1 MEDQTPFESELIS
14 RIGWLI
20 RLRWIAVAGTALS
33 IAVAPLLLRGALQVG
48 ALLAIT
54 LVIAGYNLLFWLNLR
69 SVRLGPSG
77 YARLQHATVLASAQ
91 IVLDL
96 AALATLIH
104 FSGGVENP
112 MVLFFVFH
120 VILASILLQRR
131 IAFLMAGLAVLLIA
145 SLAGLEYSGLLA
157 HYHLP
162 VVATELY
169 RDLSYL
175 LATVATLTLTL
186 AIVAYLATSI
196 AGRLRERDEML
207 VESNVSCQTRSQEL
221 ADLNAQLQRMDAER
235 TRFMVL
241 VTHELRAPIATI
253 YSALELVRG
262 GYTSPQETADML
274 DRAQKRASELLDLV
288 RDLLDL
294 TRLRNAAQAGPS
306 VQAVAPIQVADVLRE
321 VVEFVGPDVERSNLS
336 LQVEVAPELAPARI
350 PADQAKLVWTNLLSN
365 AIKYTPE
372 GGRVQLR
379 AEHSGSSLVVVVQDE
394 GIGIGPED
402 RPHLFEKF
410 YRGSSA
416 EVRKQSGT
424 GLGLALAKQIVLLHG
439 GQIELESEPGS
450 GSTFRIV
457 LPVGERE
464 QREAFGLPEA
474 R

>member
-20 RLRWIAVAGTALS
+20 RLRWIAVAGTAVS
-33 IAVAPLLLRGALQVG
+33 IAVAALRFRGALQVG
-48 ALLAIT
+48 ALLAVT
-54 LVIAGYNLLFWLNLR
+54 LVIAVYNLLFWLNLR

-77 YARLQHATVLASAQ
+77 YARLRHATVLASAQ

-96 AALATLIH
+96 VALATLIH

-120 VILASILLQRR
+120 VILASILLPRR
-131 IAFLMAGLAVLLIA
+131 ISFLMAGLAVLLIA
-145 SLAGLEYSGLLA
+145 CLAGLEYSGLVA
-157 HYHLP
+157 HYHVP
-162 VVATELY
+162 VAPSELY
-169 RDLSYL
+169 RDPSYL

-186 AIVAYLATSI
+186 AIVAYFATSI
-196 AGRLRERDEML
+196 AGRLRERDAML
-207 VESNVSCQTRSQEL
+207 VESNVACRTRSQEL

-274 DRAQKRASELLDLV
+274 DRAQKRASELLDLI

-294 TRLRNAAQAGPS
+294 ARIRDAAQAGPS
-306 VQAVAPIQVADVLRE
+306 VQAVAPLQVADVLRE

-336 LQVEVAPELAPARI
+336 LQVEVAPDLAPARI

-365 AIKYTPE
+365 AIKYNRP
-372 GGRVQLR
+372 GGSVQVVLGQD
-379 AEHSGSSLVVVVQDE
+379 AEHLLGSVSDT
-394 GIGIGPED
+394 GIGIAPD
-402 RPHLFEKF
+402 DLPHLFDEFFRADNAKLVSAH
-410 YRGSSA
+410 GSG
-416 EVRKQSGT
+416 V
-424 GLGLALAKQIVLLHG
+424 GLAIVRRIIEAWG
-439 GQIELESEPGS
+439 GHITVESELGK
-450 GSTFRIV
+450 GTTFRFQ
-457 LPVGERE
+457 LPR
-464 QREAFGLPEA
+464 A
-474 R
+474 